1 MSFSETITYKLDQNE
16 LTVNDGVI
24 GFFHGFS
31 DPVTFLTTASIDRK
45 MNTKR
50 PKIDYN
56 GEEYP
61 RYEVK
66 IEMTNTKHMHSR
78 EAYTLF
84 NLLEDFGGFTG
95 SIIMVFSFLI

>member
-1 MSFSETITYKLDQNE
+1 MSFSETITYRLDQNE

-24 GFFHGFS
+24 GIFQGFS
-31 DPVTFLTTASIDRK
+31 DPITFLTTASIGRK
-45 MNTKR
+45 TNIAR
-50 PKIDYN
+50 PKTDQN

-61 RYEVK
+61 NYK
-66 IEMTNTKHMHSR
+66 IHIKMTNTKLIHSR